1 MRRRVQ
7 QLYIPSL
14 TDCPTSTTN
23 TADCTTTTTSSID
36 SVTPS
41 THTTDS
47 LKTTAVQTPSRRI
60 SLETYRLRAL
70 RTTTTAASTTS
81 TTDSTVMTTH
91 EDSMDDYLPT
101 NDTNDDTASI
111 SSYTCSRGSSCSDCS
126 SCTDRSHRQ
135 TTIDDDYEPLSPPAK
150 RRRLKYDPL
159 LSSTNDYEPLYS
171 PTMPLYSPEP
181 ATYRPT
187 TINKDLTD
195 GPTFPP
201 RPINIPTNPGNAR
214 YASRMRKRALQI
226 GVKPENMTYTIDGH
240 TLTKREIV
248 NHKDFHYELTTTFSP
263 LPTSKKLKD
272 RSCQTGRQQRRCT
285 EDCPGCGNT
294 FTFTCI

>member
-1 MRRRVQ
+1 
-7 QLYIPSL
+7 
-14 TDCPTSTTN
+14 
-23 TADCTTTTTSSID
+23 
-36 SVTPS
+36 
-41 THTTDS
+41 
-47 LKTTAVQTPSRRI
+47 
-60 SLETYRLRAL
+60 
-70 RTTTTAASTTS
+70 
-81 TTDSTVMTTH
+81 
-91 EDSMDDYLPT
+91 MDDNLPT

-126 SCTDRSHRQ
+126 CCTDRSHRQ
-135 TTIDDDYEPLSPPAK
+135 TTIDDDDEPLSPPAK

-181 ATYRPT
+181 ATYIPT
-187 TINKDLTD
+187 TINKDLPD

-201 RPINIPTNPGNAR
+201 RPINIPTNPGNDRYAYLSHDPRTVFAGAPSSFFKSPDAR

-263 LPTSKKLKD
+263 LPTSKRLKD
-272 RSCQTGRQQRRCT
+272 RSCQTDREQRRCT